1 MKNLRIAAALLLTT
15 VLLSPALVSPA
26 LAQPSYPSRSIR
38 LIVPFPA
45 GGPTDV
51 FARQYAARM
60 SGILGQQMV
69 VENKPGAAGAI
80 GSAEAAR
87 APADGY
93 TLLFGT
99 ASTHGLYNLLT
110 KSPQYDSLKDFAP
123 IAIVGS
129 APAVIVVNAAQPAD
143 LKGLVNS
150 VKANPGKLQYGSP
163 GTGTFLHLTG
173 EMFKVDAGKLDIP
186 HIPYKGSAPAMNDLL
201 GNQIGMVVDTL
212 GTSLSQHRSGKV
224 RILAVATPQRSSLAP
239 DIPTVDEAL
248 GTKGFEAGLW
258 NVVAAPA
265 GTPADIVETLHKATS
280 KAMADSA
287 FQQQLAAIGIDAV
300 TNSDPASA
308 RAFIMNERERFRPVV
323 EASGAKTD

>member
-1 MKNLRIAAALLLTT
+1 MKRLGFLAAAL
-15 VLLSPALVSPA
+15 AAAFAISPA
-26 LAQPSYPSRSIR
+26 LAQQSYPTRAIR
-38 LIVPFPA
+38 LVVPFPA

-60 SGILGQQMV
+60 SDLLGQQMV
-69 VENKPGAAGAI
+69 VENKAGAAGAI
-80 GSAEAAR
+80 GSVEVSR

-99 ASTHGLYNLLT
+99 ASTHGLYNLLS
-110 KSPQYDSLKDFAP
+110 KAPKFDSLKDFAP

-129 APAVIVVNAAQPAD
+129 APAVIVVNPSQPGD
-143 LKGLVNS
+143 LKALVAS
-150 VKANPGKLQYGSP
+150 VKADPGKLQYGSP

-173 EMFKVDAGKLDIP
+173 EMFKAEAGKLDIP

-212 GTSLSQHRSGKV
+212 GTSLQQHRSGKAK
-224 RILAVATPQRSSLAP
+224 ILAVATPKRSGLAP

-248 GTKGFEAGLW
+248 GTKGFQAGLW

-265 GTPADIVETLHKATS
+265 GTPQDVVAKLSQATAKVMS
-280 KAMADSA
+280 DPA
-287 FQQQLAAIGIDAV
+287 FQQQLATIGIDPIAD
-300 TNSDPASA
+300 SDPAAA
-308 RAFIMNERERFRPVV
+308 RAFIAKERERFQPVV
-323 EASGAKTD
+323 DASGAKLD

>member
-1 MKNLRIAAALLLTT
+1 MKQLRLGAALLL
-15 VLLSPALVSPA
+15 VALMLSPA
-26 LAQPSYPSRSIR
+26 LAQQSYPTRPIR

-51 FARQYAARM
+51 FARQYATRM
-60 SGILGQQMV
+60 SDILGQQMV
-69 VENKPGAAGAI
+69 VENKAGAAGAI
-80 GSAEAAR
+80 GSSEAAR

-99 ASTHGLYNLLT
+99 ASTHGLYNLLS
-110 KSPQYDSLKDFAP
+110 KAPQYDSLKDFAP

-129 APAVIVVNAAQPAD
+129 APAVIVVHPSQPAD
-143 LKGLVNS
+143 LKALVAA
-150 VKANPGKLQYGSP
+150 VKASPGKLQYGSP

-212 GTSLSQHRSGKV
+212 GTSLEQFRGGKV
-224 RILAVATPQRSSLAP
+224 RILAVAAPQRSGLAP

-265 GTPADIVETLHKATS
+265 GTPPDVIAKLHQATT
-280 KAMADSA
+280 KAMSDPS
-287 FQQQLAAIGIDAV
+287 FQQQLGKIGIDPV
-300 TNSDPASA
+300 VKSDPAAA
-308 RAFIMNERERFRPVV
+308 RAFIAKERERFRPVV
-323 EASGAKTD
+323 DASGAKLD

>member
-1 MKNLRIAAALLLTT
+1 MKRFRFLVAALLAA
-15 VLLSPALVSPA
+15 VAISPA
-26 LAQPSYPSRSIR
+26 LAQQGYPTRAIR
-38 LIVPFPA
+38 LVVPFPA

-60 SGILGQQMV
+60 SDILGQQMV
-69 VENKPGAAGAI
+69 VENKAGAAGAI
-80 GSAEAAR
+80 GSAEVAR

-99 ASTHGLYNLLT
+99 ASTHGLYNLLS
-110 KSPQYDSLKDFAP
+110 KAPQYDSLKDFAP

-129 APAVIVVNAAQPAD
+129 APAVIVVNPAQPSD
-143 LKGLVNS
+143 LKSLVAS

-173 EMFKVDAGKLDIP
+173 EMFKVEAGKLDIP

-201 GNQIGMVVDTL
+201 GNQIGMVIDTL
-212 GTSLSQHRSGKV
+212 GTSLQQYRGGKV
-224 RILAVATPQRSSLAP
+224 KILAVAALKRSALAP

-248 GTKGFEAGLW
+248 GTKGFQAGLW

-265 GTPADIVETLHKATS
+265 GTPQDVVAKLSQATTKVMS
-280 KAMADSA
+280 DPS
-287 FQQQLAAIGIDAV
+287 FQQQLGKIGIDPV
-300 TNSDPASA
+300 VDSDPAAA
-308 RAFIMNERERFRPVV
+308 RAFIAKERDRFRPVV
-323 EASGAKTD
+323 DASGAKLD

>member
-1 MKNLRIAAALLLTT
+1 MRHARLGAALLLTALT
-15 VLLSPALVSPA
+15 LSPT
-26 LAQPSYPSRSIR
+26 LAQQSYPARPIR

-51 FARQYAARM
+51 FARQYAQRM
-60 SGILGQQMV
+60 SDILGQQMV
-69 VENKPGAAGAI
+69 VENKAGAAGAI
-80 GSAEAAR
+80 GSSEVAR

-99 ASTHGLYNLLT
+99 ASTHGLYNLLS
-110 KSPQYDSLKDFAP
+110 KAPQYDSLKDFSP

-129 APAVIVVNAAQPAD
+129 APAVIVVHPSQPAD
-143 LKGLVNS
+143 LKSLVAA

-173 EMFKVDAGKLDIP
+173 EMFKVEAGKLDIP

-212 GTSLSQHRSGKV
+212 GTSLEQFRSGKV
-224 RILAVATPQRSSLAP
+224 RILAVAAPQRSGLAP
-239 DIPTVDEAL
+239 DIPTVDEAF
-248 GTKGFEAGLW
+248 GTKGFQAGLW

-265 GTPADIVETLHKATS
+265 GTPPDVIATLHQATM
-280 KAMADSA
+280 KAMSDPA
-287 FQQQLAAIGIDAV
+287 FRQQLGKIGIDPV
-300 TNSDPASA
+300 VDSDPAAA
-308 RAFIMNERERFRPVV
+308 RAFIAKERERFRPVV
-323 EASGAKTD
+323 DASGAKTD

>member
-1 MKNLRIAAALLLTT
+1 MKHVRFLAAALLT
-15 VLLSPALVSPA
+15 AIAISPA
-26 LAQPSYPSRSIR
+26 LAQQSYPTRPIR
-38 LIVPFPA
+38 LVVPFPA

-51 FARQYAARM
+51 FARQYAAGM
-60 SGILGQQMV
+60 SELLGQQMV
-69 VENKPGAAGAI
+69 VENKAGAAGAI
-80 GSAEAAR
+80 GSIEVAR

-99 ASTHGLYNLLT
+99 ASTHGLYNLLS
-110 KSPQYDSLKDFAP
+110 KAPKFDSLKDFAP

-129 APAVIVVNAAQPAD
+129 APAVIVVNPSQPGD
-143 LKGLVNS
+143 LKALVAS

-173 EMFKVDAGKLDIP
+173 EMFKVDAGTLDIP

-212 GTSLSQHRSGKV
+212 GTSLQQHRSGKAK
-224 RILAVATPQRSSLAP
+224 ILAVATPKRSALAP

-265 GTPADIVETLHKATS
+265 GTPADVVTKLSHATTKVMS
-280 KAMADSA
+280 GQA
-287 FQQQLAAIGIDAV
+287 FQQQLAKLGIDPIV
-300 TNSDPASA
+300 DSDPAAA
-308 RAFIMNERERFRPVV
+308 RAFIAKERERFKPVV
-323 EASGAKTD
+323 DASGAKLD

>member
-1 MKNLRIAAALLLTT
+1 MKHVRFFAAA
-15 VLLSPALVSPA
+15 VLAAITISPA
-26 LAQPSYPSRSIR
+26 LAQQSYPTRPIR
-38 LIVPFPA
+38 LVVPFPA

-60 SGILGQQMV
+60 SELLGQQMV
-69 VENKPGAAGAI
+69 VENKAGAAGAI
-80 GSAEAAR
+80 GSVEVAR

-99 ASTHGLYNLLT
+99 ASTHGLYNLLS
-110 KSPQYDSLKDFAP
+110 KAPKFDSLKDFAP

-129 APAVIVVNAAQPAD
+129 APAVIAVNSSQPGD
-143 LKGLVNS
+143 LKALVAS

-173 EMFKVDAGKLDIP
+173 EMFKADAGKLDIP

-212 GTSLSQHRSGKV
+212 GTSLQQHRGGKV
-224 RILAVATPQRSSLAP
+224 KILAVATPRRSSLAL

-248 GTKGFEAGLW
+248 GTKGFQAGLW

-265 GTPADIVETLHKATS
+265 GTPADVVTKLSQATTKVMS
-280 KAMADSA
+280 DPA
-287 FQQQLAAIGIDAV
+287 FQQQLAKIGIDPIV
-300 TNSDPASA
+300 DSDPAAA
-308 RAFIMNERERFRPVV
+308 RAFIAKERERFKPVV
-323 EASGAKTD
+323 DASGAKLD

>member
-1 MKNLRIAAALLLTT
+1 MKRFRLGAAMLLAALTI
-15 VLLSPALVSPA
+15 SPA
-26 LAQPSYPSRSIR
+26 LAQQSYPTRPVR
-38 LIVPFPA
+38 LVVPFPA

-60 SGILGQQMV
+60 SDILGQQMV
-69 VENKPGAAGAI
+69 VENKAGAAGAI
-80 GSAEAAR
+80 GSVEVAR

-99 ASTHGLYNLLT
+99 ASTHGLYNLLS
-110 KSPQYDSLKDFAP
+110 KAPKFDSLKDFAP

-129 APAVIVVNAAQPAD
+129 APAVIVVNPSQPGD
-143 LKGLVNS
+143 LKSLVAS

-212 GTSLSQHRSGKV
+212 GTSLQQHRSGKV
-224 RILAVATPQRSSLAP
+224 KILAVATPKRSGLAS

-248 GTKGFEAGLW
+248 GTKGFQAGLW

-265 GTPADIVETLHKATS
+265 GTPQDVVAKLSQATTKVMS
-280 KAMADSA
+280 DPA
-287 FQQQLAAIGIDAV
+287 FQQQLAKIGIDPIV
-300 TNSDPASA
+300 DSDPAAA
-308 RAFIMNERERFRPVV
+308 RAFIAKERERFKPVV
-323 EASGAKTD
+323 DASGAQTD